1 MPLNVR
7 PCLPCALRGV
17 RPFLRPFQYREEIVG
32 IFQNNI
38 GSCLRDGVCVLLAC
52 TDVSGGRSGLFRREN
67 IRFRVAHGE
76 AGADRDMEPSRRSEE
91 NVRAGFDKTSCDVTM
106 ASINRLRPSPANRL
120 HSSSGVDTLPVAM
133 PINTSQLLR
142 LPNSSST
149 PGNDLISSG
158 WACLK
163 RRLILSWRISMVLS
177 SVASGNTP
185 FRISRRPLPFLRQL
199 SRKPWATRPIS

>member
-1 MPLNVR
+1 MR

-52 TDVSGGRSGLFRREN
+52 TDVSGGRSGPFRREN

-76 AGADRDMEPSRRSEE
+76 AGADRDMEPSRAWWRTSG
-91 NVRAGFDKTSCDVTM
+91 AGLRDKTSCDVTM
-106 ASINRLRPSPANRL
+106 ASINRLRPSRANRL
-120 HSSSGVDTLPVAM
+120 HSSSGVDTLPPAM

-158 WACLK
+158 STCLK
-163 RRLILSWRISMVLS
+163 RRLILSWHISMVLS
-177 SVASGNTP
+177 SVSSGNTP
-185 FRISRRPLPFLRQL
+185 FRISRKPLPFLRQL
-199 SRKPWATRPIS
+199 SRKPWATGPIS